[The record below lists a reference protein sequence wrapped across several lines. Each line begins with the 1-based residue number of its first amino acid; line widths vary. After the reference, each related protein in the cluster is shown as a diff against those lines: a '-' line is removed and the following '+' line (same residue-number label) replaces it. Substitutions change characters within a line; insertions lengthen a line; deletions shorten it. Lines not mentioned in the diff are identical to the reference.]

1 MTMNLKRKGTDFN
14 TSLVEEEDR
23 GWFETKARLAN
34 DSSFQFDWKSR
45 FQAVQAE
52 FDLSQKRQAL
62 YDSASALQASL
73 QSQIQEA
80 REACAEESQDLYRLV
95 ESIRQLELEAQQ
107 LQTSVSESKTLQT
120 QLLQQI
126 STLRKEASQHLEELD
141 EVELERLQ
149 QVPKIKNQISLY
161 AKTTG
166 IKWDYDRETIL
177 AGEVVRTY
185 KEFGFIPLI
194 FILQE
199 SSDLLHS
206 VPYRLFHP
214 WISSLASRLILENT
228 MPSRLP
234 IICGLQWREMSIPPS
249 RQLRGVSHFVLSKD
263 GACTRLGDSESLRR
277 LSSWSSI
284 ISLY

>member
-1 MTMNLKRKGTDFN
+1 MKMNLKRKGTDFN
-14 TSLVEEEDR
+14 TSLVDEEDR
-23 GWFETKARLAN
+23 GWLETKARLDN
-34 DSSFQFDWKSR
+34 VSSFQFDWKSR

-107 LQTSVSESKTLQT
+107 LHNSVSESKALQT
-120 QLLQQI
+120 QLVQQI
-126 STLRKEASQHLEELD
+126 STHRKEASQHLEELD

-177 AGEVVRTY
+177 AGEVVRNY
-185 KEFGFIPLI
+185 KEFGFI
-194 FILQE
+194 
-199 SSDLLHS
+199 
-206 VPYRLFHP
+206 Y
-214 WISSLASRLILENT
+214 
-228 MPSRLP
+228 P
-234 IICGLQWREMSIPPS
+234 IDFNI
-249 RQLRGVSHFVLSKD
+249 
-263 GACTRLGDSESLRR
+263 TRVF
-277 LSSWSSI
+277 
-284 ISLY
+284 